1 MTVADQVT
9 AAAAVPAAQ
18 PGPGVTAA
26 AGSQP
31 ASAGAV
37 TAAPPA
43 ALTGP
48 APAGPRRRDRR
59 RLLGAGLSLLVA
71 AGIFGFAFP
80 RFASYGSVWGSLTAM
95 RWPGVALI
103 AVAFAVS
110 QVATWAMITAV
121 LPSLRL
127 RQAAQVNLGSSAVAN
142 TLPAGGAVAMG
153 VSWAMLSGWGVGTAE
168 YVRYTL
174 VSGLWNVFARLGLPV
189 LALSVLA
196 VAGRTGLAS
205 TAAAIA
211 GTIVLALAVA
221 GLWGMLRSEAF
232 TRRAGQLLGRVAA
245 AGCRLARRRPTD
257 RVPGMLLDFRS
268 GAAGLISE
276 RGLRI
281 TVTTVASHL
290 SLWLVLLA
298 CLRASGLS
306 QGQVPWQAS
315 LAAFAFARLLSVL
328 PITPGGVGVVEVGLT
343 APLVAGLGPAEAA
356 RVAAAV
362 LVFRAVTYLLPLPL
376 GAAAY
381 LWWRCARGPRRGPA

>member
-1 MTVADQVT
+1 M
-9 AAAAVPAAQ
+9 AAVTRTPARRRAL
-18 PGPGVTAA
+18 
-26 AGSQP
+26 
-31 ASAGAV
+31 ASALSV
-37 TAAPPA
+37 
-43 ALTGP
+43 
-48 APAGPRRRDRR
+48 
-59 RLLGAGLSLLVA
+59 LLI

-80 RFASYGSVWGSLTAM
+80 RLASYGSVWHSLGAM
-95 RWPGVALI
+95 RWPGILLI
-103 AVAFAVS
+103 GVAFAIS
-110 QVATWAMITAV
+110 QAATWAMIAAV
-121 LPSLRL
+121 LPSLRM
-127 RQAAQVNLGSSAVAN
+127 RHAAAVNLGSTAVAN

-153 VSWAMLSGWGVGTAE
+153 VSWAMLSSWGVSTAE

-196 VAGRTGLAS
+196 VAGHAGAISR
-205 TAAAIA
+205 TAAFA
-211 GTIVLALAVA
+211 GAAVLLVAVT

-232 TRRAGQLLGRVAA
+232 TRRCGQWLGRVAA
-245 AGCRLARRRPTD
+245 AGSRLVRRRPAD
-257 RVPGMLLDFRS
+257 RLPGLLLEFRA
-268 GAAGLISE
+268 GAAGLLAE

-281 TVTTVASHL
+281 TLTTVASHV

-298 CLRASGLS
+298 CVRASGLS

-328 PITPGGVGVVEVGLT
+328 PITPGGVGIVEVTLT
-343 APLVAGLGPAEAA
+343 APLAAGLAPGAAA

-381 LWWRCARGPRRGPA
+381 LWWHRTRRARRPAAAGPGQPGQPG